1 MEQVAKCDARHCLP
15 MQTDASMGRMT
26 EIVVDEGWRERLER
40 WSGNRR
46 DSIVLVAVVG
56 IVAAAALLLWQR
68 NPPAQIAPPSEPIE
82 APTAVD
88 PGAAGT
94 PKASPTAVVLVHVS
108 GAVVRPGLYEL
119 PFGARVA
126 DAIDLAKGPRPSAD
140 LDSLNLAES
149 LADGQKVD
157 VPRKGE
163 AIAVLP
169 APTTT
174 GSPEGSSGTVIDLNT
189 ADQAALETIPGVG
202 PVTASAI
209 LAYRDEI
216 GGFEAIDQLLEVT
229 GIGPATLESMRPY
242 VSV

>member
-1 MEQVAKCDARHCLP
+1 MN
-15 MQTDASMGRMT
+15 

-40 WSGNRR
+40 WSGRRR
-46 DSIVLVAVVG
+46 DSLVLLAIVGVVAT
-56 IVAAAALLLWQR
+56 AALLLWQR
-68 NPPAQIAPPSEPIE
+68 NPPAQIAPPSERID
-82 APTAVD
+82 AP
-88 PGAAGT
+88 AAMGPAT
-94 PKASPTAVVLVHVS
+94 GGSTEVSPTAVVIVHVS

-126 DAIDLAKGPRPSAD
+126 DAIDLAKGPRHSAD

-149 LADGQKVD
+149 LTDGQKVD

-163 AIAVLP
+163 AIAVVP
-169 APTTT
+169 GPTTT
-174 GSPEGSSGTVIDLNT
+174 TVGPQGSSGTVIDLNT